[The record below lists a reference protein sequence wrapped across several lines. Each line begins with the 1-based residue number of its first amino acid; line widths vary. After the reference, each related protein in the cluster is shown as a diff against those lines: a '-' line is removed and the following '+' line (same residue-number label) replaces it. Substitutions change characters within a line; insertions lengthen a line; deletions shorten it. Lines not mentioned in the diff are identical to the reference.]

1 MTGTAFFPSARD
13 FSPQALESVTLD
25 YGAAR
30 PLPAEA
36 YVSQSWFESERV
48 RLWSHNWVCLVAA
61 SYVPEPGD
69 VMPLDLVGVPLF
81 VVRGHDSQVRVFH
94 NVCPHRGMRLVGK
107 SGKTGVVLTCPYH
120 NWTFGLEGS
129 LRLTPHIGGPGR
141 HECEGFDRQHFRL
154 NEVPSAVWFD
164 QVFVNL
170 SGDAADFADF
180 IRPLAERWSCFD
192 ESLLRH
198 GGEDSIM
205 TFDLAANWKLAIE
218 NFCEAY
224 HLPMVHP
231 GLSSYSRLED
241 HLNIEEETFSGQV
254 SLVYQPDRNGH
265 QLSRFPGLPE
275 PWQTRAEYVA
285 LYPNVMLG
293 VHYDHFWAVRV
304 LPDGPGRCREIFDV
318 YYVGTDAAGPGR
330 ADLRATVRETWREVF
345 QEDVDAVQGMQ
356 EGRASPGFSG
366 GVFTPVLEGP
376 SHCFHRWVA
385 RSML

>member
-1 MTGTAFFPSARD
+1 MTATALFPSARD
-13 FSPQALESVTLD
+13 FSPQALEGVALD
-25 YGAAR
+25 YGEAR

-48 RLWSHNWVCLVAA
+48 RLWSRHWVCLVAA

-69 VMPLDLVGVPLF
+69 VMPLDLAGVPLF
-81 VVRGHDSQVRVFH
+81 VVRGHDRGIRVFH
-94 NVCPHRGMRLVGK
+94 NVCPHRGMRLVGA
-107 SGKTGVVLTCPYH
+107 SGNTGVVLTCPYH
-120 NWTFGLEGS
+120 NWTFGLEGG

-141 HECEGFDRQHFRL
+141 HACEGFDRQHFRL
-154 NEVPSAVWFD
+154 REVASAVWFD

-192 ESLLRH
+192 ESVLSH
-198 GGEDSIM
+198 GGEDSII
-205 TFDLAANWKLAIE
+205 TFDLKANWKLAIE

-231 GLSSYSRLED
+231 GLNAYSRLED

-254 SLVYQPDRNGH
+254 SLVYQPDRNGR
-265 QLSRFPGLPE
+265 LLRRFPGLPE
-275 PWQTRAEYVA
+275 HWQTRAEYVA

-293 VHYDHFWAVRV
+293 IHDDHFWAVRV
-304 LPDGPGRCREIFDV
+304 LPDGPGRCREIFDI
-318 YYVGTDAAGPGR
+318 YYVGPAH
-330 ADLRATVRETWREVF
+330 ADMRATVRETWREVF
-345 QEDVDAVQGMQ
+345 QEDVDAVEGMQ
-356 EGRASPGFSG
+356 QGRASPGFAG